1 MRFFS
6 PCSSNVRE
14 SEREL
19 IMGKMGFI
27 LRCLDRHIK
36 GLRFLC
42 VCEVDSYAKKNNYQ
56 SMAREDLKGAKS
68 AKQDEF
74 YTQLDDIS
82 KELKYYKQHFQG
94 KVVLCNCDDPYE
106 SNFFKYF
113 ALNFNQLGLK
123 KLIATCYD
131 GSPVAGDELP
141 LLFEIEETEPK
152 KIAYKVEIT
161 EVQDY
166 NNDGAVNL
174 ADVQY
179 LIQNDKNA
187 LSLLKGNGDFRSP
200 ECIELLKEADIVVT
214 NPPFSL
220 FREYVA
226 QLVKYDKKF
235 LIIGNQN
242 AISYKECFS
251 LIKDNR
257 MWLGVSIHSGDREF
271 MIPPTY
277 EVRSKSLRVDEKG
290 NRYIRVVGI
299 RWFTNLDYPQRHED
313 IDLYKHYTPEEYPN
327 YENYE
332 AINVNSTA
340 EIPCDYE
347 GIMGV
352 PITFIDKYSP
362 DQFEIIGLG
371 ISNSGLECGVQPY
384 KPEHKKYRKEVQ
396 KRGAVDGDLY
406 MMINGEVTV
415 PYARILVR
423 NKKPQKP

>member
-1 MRFFS
+1 MASR
-6 PCSSNVRE
+6 NMN
-14 SEREL
+14 L
-19 IMGKMGFI
+19 
-27 LRCLDRHIK
+27 
-36 GLRFLC
+36 
-42 VCEVDSYAKKNNYQ
+42 AKVVKN
-56 SMAREDLKGAKS
+56 
-68 AKQDEF
+68 DEF
-74 YTQLDDIS
+74 YTLLDDIA
-82 KELKYYKQHFQG
+82 KELRHYKQYFHG

-123 KLIATCYD
+123 KLIATCYN
-131 GSPVAGDELP
+131 GSPIAGDELP

-179 LIQNDKNA
+179 LIQNDKNV
-187 LSLLKGNGDFRSP
+187 LSLLKGNGDFRSQ

-220 FREYVA
+220 FREFIA
-226 QLVKYDKKF
+226 QLIKYEKKF
-235 LIIGNQN
+235 LVIGNQN
-242 AISYKECFS
+242 ALSYREIFL
-251 LIKDNR
+251 LIRQNLLWTGYNMVKT
-257 MWLGVSIHSGDREF
+257 F
-271 MIPPTY
+271 MQPRTT
-277 EVRSKSLRVDEKG
+277 ELKKFG
-290 NRYIRVVGI
+290 NIC
-299 RWFTNLDYPQRHED
+299 WFTNMDIIKRHEE
-313 IDLYKHYTPEEYPN
+313 IDLYKHYTPEEYPHF
-327 YENYE
+327 ENFD
-332 AINVNSTA
+332 AINVSSTA
-340 EIPCDYE
+340 DIPCDFE

-352 PITFIDKYSP
+352 PITFLDKYSP

-415 PYARILVR
+415 PYARILIR